1 MVMGKDLVLF
11 GPPGA
16 GKGTQAKRMVARF
29 AIPQISTGDMLRAA
43 RQSGTPLGDE
53 AKGYMDAGKL
63 VPDDLIIRLIQA
75 RIGNEDCA
83 EGFIMDGFPRTV
95 AQAEAFDAMLEKA
108 GRTVEAVVSIEVED
122 EEIVNRLGGRRVCKC
137 GASYHLQFNPPKV
150 EGICDD
156 CGGDVYLRDDDKGET
171 VRARL
176 ATYHEQTAPVARYYD
191 GKGLLRPVAG
201 VGSIEE
207 IFASIVTAVEGS

>member
-1 MVMGKDLVLF
+1 MGKDLVLF

-53 AKGYMDAGKL
+53 AKGYMDSGKL
-63 VPDDLIIRLIQA
+63 VPDDLIIRLIQE
-75 RIGNEDCA
+75 RIGDRDCA

-95 AQAEAFDAMLEKA
+95 TQAEAFDAMLDKV
-108 GRTVEAVVSIEVED
+108 GRTVDAVVAIEVD
-122 EEIVNRLGGRRVCKC
+122 DQEIVNRLGGRRVCRC
-137 GASYHLQFNPPKV
+137 GASYHLQFNPPEV
-150 EGICDD
+150 EGKCDD
-156 CGGDVYLRDDDKGET
+156 CDGDVYLRDDDKGET

-176 ATYHEQTAPVARYYD
+176 ATYHDQTAPVARYYD

-207 IFASIVTAVEGS
+207 IFASIVIAVEGS

>member
-1 MVMGKDLVLF
+1 MGKDLVLF

-16 GKGTQAKRMVARF
+16 GKGTQAKRMVGRF

-53 AKGYMDAGKL
+53 AKGYMDSGKL
-63 VPDDLIIRLIQA
+63 VPDDLIIRLIQE
-75 RIGNEDCA
+75 RIGGQDCA

-95 AQAEAFDAMLEKA
+95 TQAEAFDTMLEKV
-108 GRTVEAVVSIEVED
+108 GRTVDAVVAIEVED
-122 EEIVNRLGGRRVCKC
+122 QEIVNRLGGRRVCKC

-150 EGICDD
+150 DGKCDD
-156 CGGDVYLRDDDKGET
+156 CDGDLYLRDDDKGDT

>member
-1 MVMGKDLVLF
+1 MGKDLVLF

-29 AIPQISTGDMLRAA
+29 AVPQISTGDMLRAA

-63 VPDDLIIRLIQA
+63 VPDDLIIRLIQE
-75 RIGNEDCA
+75 RIGNDDCT

-95 AQAEAFDAMLEKA
+95 TQAEAFDAMLA
-108 GRTVEAVVSIEVED
+108 AVGRSVESVVSIEVAD

-150 EGICDD
+150 EGTCDD